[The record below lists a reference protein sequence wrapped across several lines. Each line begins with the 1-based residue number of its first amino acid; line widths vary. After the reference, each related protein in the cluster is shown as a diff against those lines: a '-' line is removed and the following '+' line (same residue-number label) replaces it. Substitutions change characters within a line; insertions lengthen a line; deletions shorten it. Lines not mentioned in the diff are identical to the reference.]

1 MTWSDEYE
9 KAESGN
15 LQRLRQVAD
24 AVLYEGYVLYP
35 YRASAAKNRSRWQ
48 FGVLMPKAYAATDP
62 NEPSCSRTECVLE
75 VPDLRTDGMP
85 TLRVLVR
92 FLQVQRRSV
101 ERLDPATGRFVAVK
115 QLDVNG
121 APLLAWDEAVE
132 HELEFSVRGDGERV
146 FRIEGGED
154 VELVGANNGRIVR
167 RRAELDLGVTVAFTQ
182 LPMPWG
188 AARMTLRVENRTA
201 TGRAASDRESALPYA
216 LVAAHTLVA
225 ASGAASGARFISMV
239 DYPDWAAAEV
249 KDCVNLGT
257 WPVLGGDPGLLLSA
271 PIILYDN
278 PELSAHSPGA
288 LYDSTEIDEIL
299 TLRTMTLSE
308 DEKAEARATDP
319 RAAAVIDRTDSLSAE
334 ALGSLHGVMRRI
346 DDPYAELFG
355 DADSASDERTV
366 VVRGRRV
373 GRGSKVLL
381 RPGARRADA
390 QDMFLA
396 GREAI
401 VEAVLGDLDGRAY
414 LAVVLSEDPGVDVK
428 RDHGR
433 FLYFDPDEVEPCD
446 ESDESDEGGGGS

>member
-1 MTWSDEYE
+1 VTQPEQSPDSLA
-9 KAESGN
+9 K
-15 LQRLRQVAD
+15 LREIAD

-48 FGVLMPKAYAATDP
+48 FGVLMPKAYAALDP
-62 NEPSCSRTECVLE
+62 NEPSSSRTECVLE

-101 ERLDPATGRFVAVK
+101 ERSDPATARFAPVE

-121 APLLAWDEAVE
+121 TPVLAWDEAVE
-132 HELEFSVRGDGERV
+132 HEVEFSVRGDGERA
-146 FRIEGGED
+146 FRIEGGEE
-154 VELVGANNGRIVR
+154 VEPVGASGRIVR
-167 RRAELDLGVTVAFTQ
+167 RRAELDLGVTVGFEQ
-182 LPMPWG
+182 LPIPWG
-188 AARMTLRVENRTA
+188 AARMTLRIENRTA
-201 TGRAASDRESALPYA
+201 PGRASADREGALPYA
-216 LVAAHTLVA
+216 LVAAHCLVVA
-225 ASGAASGARFISMV
+225 EGARFISMV

-249 KDCVNLGT
+249 KACVNLGT
-257 WPVLGGDPGLLLSA
+257 WPVLGGDPGLLLST

-278 PELSAHSPGA
+278 PELAPQSPGA

-299 TLRTMTLSE
+299 TLRTMTLSD
-308 DEKAEARATDP
+308 DEKAQARATDP
-319 RAAAVIDRTDSLSAE
+319 RAAAVIDRTDSLSAQ
-334 ALGSLHGVMRRI
+334 ALGSLHGTMRRI

-355 DADSASDERTV
+355 DADTASDERTL
-366 VVRGRRV
+366 RIQGRRV

-396 GREAI
+396 GRAAF

-414 LAVVLSEDPGVDVK
+414 LAVVLSEDPGLDVK

-446 ESDESDEGGGGS
+446 ADAEGDRP